1 MLSGT
6 NLKHTHA
13 HNVRTVLETI
23 RLYGPISRAD
33 VARRADMT
41 AQTVSNIVRDLLD
54 QELVREAARVREGRG
69 APSTTIVI
77 NPDGL
82 FSIGLDI
89 DQEHVTGVLV
99 DLEGSV
105 RQRTFVELVD
115 PPPRVA
121 IERLVEAVEVLLDAQ
136 KLDRGRIAGIGVG
149 IPGPLGLASDRRTV
163 TTVSPKTF
171 PGWSD
176 VPVVDELQKRT
187 GIPVVLENNA
197 TAAAIGES
205 RFGAG
210 RMVHSFFYVFFGS
223 GLGGGL
229 IVEGHPYEGFSGNA
243 GELGYFPSADS
254 SASLPLARRPHEGAF
269 FNLRRLY
276 RHLADEGEA
285 VRRPEDLGPLLD
297 RRHPVL
303 MEWLETGA
311 RHLAPLVL
319 AIEYLLDPEAV
330 FFGGRLPGK
339 LIDEILRQVEGLLPD
354 QRMEGKAHVPR
365 LERAATG
372 EDAAALGVA
381 TLPLHEAFTP
391 VTARLVKRSL
401 DPVH

>member
-6 NLKHTHA
+6 NLKHTRA
-13 HNVRTVLETI
+13 HNVRTVLEAI

-33 VARRADMT
+33 VARQTDMT

-54 QELVREAARVREGRG
+54 QELIREAGRVQEGRG

-89 DQEHVTGVLV
+89 DQEHLTGVLV
-99 DLEGSV
+99 DLEGTV
-105 RQRTFVELVD
+105 RQRAYFELD
-115 PPPRVA
+115 EPSPREA
-121 IERLVEAVEVLLDAQ
+121 IERMVEAATSLLAAQ
-136 KLDRGRIAGIGVG
+136 RLDRRRIAGIGVG
-149 IPGPLGLASDRRTV
+149 IPGPLGLAEDRRAV

-171 PGWSD
+171 PGWRD
-176 VPVVDELQKRT
+176 VPVVDELQRRT

-210 RMVHSFFYVFFGS
+210 RLVHSFFYVFFGS

-243 GELGYFPSADS
+243 GELGYFPSSDA
-254 SASLPLARRPHEGAF
+254 SASLPLAQRPHEGAF

-276 RHLADEGEA
+276 RQLAEQGER
-285 VRRPEDLGPLLD
+285 VRRPEELGPLLD

-303 MEWLETGA
+303 MDWLETGA
-311 RHLAPLVL
+311 RHLAPMVL

-330 FFGGRLPGK
+330 FFGGRLPGR
-339 LIDEILRQVEGLLPD
+339 LIDEILRQVDDLLPT
-354 QRMEGKAHVPR
+354 QRMDGKAHVPR
-365 LERAATG
+365 LERAAAG

-391 VTARLVKRSL
+391 ITARLIKRGL

>member
-6 NLKHTHA
+6 NLKHTRA
-13 HNVRTVLETI
+13 HNLRTVFETI
-23 RLYGPISRAD
+23 RLYGPISRAGI
-33 VARRADMT
+33 ARRADMT
-41 AQTVSNIVRDLLD
+41 AQTVSNIARDLLKRD
-54 QELVREAARVREGRG
+54 LILEVGRVQEGRG
-69 APSTTIVI
+69 APSTTIVV

-89 DQEHVTGVLV
+89 DQEHLTGVLV
-99 DLEGSV
+99 DLEGNV
-105 RQRTFVELVD
+105 RRRTFTELDD
-115 PPPRVA
+115 PTPREA
-121 IERLVEAVEVLLDAQ
+121 IERLVEATGDLLAAQ
-136 KLDRGRIAGIGVG
+136 DVSRDRVAGIGVG
-149 IPGPLGLASDRRTV
+149 IPGPLGLASDRRAV

-171 PGWSD
+171 PGWSN
-176 VPVVDELQKRT
+176 VPVVDELQERT
-187 GIPVVLENNA
+187 GIPVILENNA

-243 GELGYFPSADS
+243 GELGYFPTADS
-254 SASLPLARRPHEGAF
+254 SASLPLAQRPHEGAY

-276 RHLADEGEA
+276 RRLAEQGESIH
-285 VRRPEDLGPLLD
+285 RPEGLAPLLD

-303 MEWLETGA
+303 MDWLETGA

-330 FFGGRLPGK
+330 FLGGRLPGQ
-339 LIDEILRQVEGLLPD
+339 LIDEILRQVNEMLPE
-354 QRMEGKAHVPR
+354 QRMDGKTHVPR

-381 TLPLHEAFTP
+381 TLPLHQAFTP
-391 VTARLVKRSL
+391 ITARLLKREL